1 MTAVSDSNSCVDVTE
16 RRSPLHAAT
25 TLRRATSHRPTAHR
39 LELADNR
46 LDRSH
51 LRDWA
56 AVLGVVDDV
65 EALLREVDRWLDD
78 H

>member
-1 MTAVSDSNSCVDVTE
+1 
-16 RRSPLHAAT
+16 
-25 TLRRATSHRPTAHR
+25 LRRATSHRPTAHR

-65 EALLREVDRWLDD
+65 EALLREVDRSLDD